1 MKELVIISGKGG
13 TGKTSMAAAFATLAS
28 RGAAQRRIPA
38 ATGTGAVFADC
49 DVDAADLHL
58 ILSPEIKKRN
68 AFISGHEAVIDAE
81 KCTACGK
88 CAELCRFDAVRR
100 GDDGKYAVSAC
111 EGCGVCVRF
120 CPAEAISFPD
130 RRCGAWYVSDTR
142 FGPLIH
148 AQLDAEAENS
158 GKLVTLVRR
167 EARAKAEEVG
177 AAYIIVDGCPGIG
190 CPVIASITGA
200 DAAVAVVEPSLSG
213 KHDLER
219 VIELTKHFKVPLSV
233 VINKF
238 DINVALALDIKKTC
252 ERAGVSVVGSVSYD
266 TEITGAQLQWKSIIE
281 YNEHSAVAEQITAI
295 WNHLSEELWKR

>member
-13 TGKTSMAAAFATLAS
+13 TGKTSLTAAFATLAS
-28 RGAAQRRIPA
+28 RGSAQGRHSAAA
-38 ATGTGAVFADC
+38 GTGAVFADC

-58 ILSPEIKKRN
+58 ILSPEIKKRIS
-68 AFISGHEAVIDAE
+68 FVSGHEAVIDAA
-81 KCTACGK
+81 KCTGCGK
-88 CAELCRFDAVRR
+88 CAELCRFDAVRC
-100 GDDGKYAVSAC
+100 GDDGKYSISAC

-120 CPAEAISFPD
+120 CPAEAISFPE
-130 RRCGAWYVSDTR
+130 RLCGEWYVSDTR

-148 AQLDAEAENS
+148 AQLEAEVENS
-158 GKLVTLVRR
+158 GKLVTVVRK
-167 EARAKAEEVG
+167 EARSKAEEVG

-233 VINKF
+233 VIKKAH
-238 DINVALALDIKKTC
+238 INPGLSREIAVTC
-252 ERAGVSVVGSVSYD
+252 KNSDVSVAGTVSYD
-266 TEITGAQLQWKSIIE
+266 TEITGAQIAGKSIIE
-281 YNEHSAVAEQITAI
+281 HNEHSAVAEQITAI